1 MELKARGG
9 NRARVASVDWV
20 SVREAFINRPERP
33 TLDDLSVEFGVS
45 VGRLNRAMQD
55 EGWSALRAARLDTAL
70 RSSDAV
76 KALLDAARTEGT
88 VQRAMSNLA
97 LEVIG
102 QLHEVSAAAKATG
115 KAENTRA
122 NTLNT
127 VTFAMRNLAGALKD
141 VGLVGLPRA
150 LKGQAGMADEQGRWN
165 PAMLQSLNVTVQNL
179 VSTVAPQAPSGAILG
194 GSDAA
199 DEPEAPR
206 ALAEPAGAALE
217 VPPAPEREPVLAG
230 CSVTTVTEPA
240 APSGGQA
247 DIDPASVV

>member
-1 MELKARGG
+1 MQ
-9 NRARVASVDWV
+9 SVDWV
-20 SVREAFINRPERP
+20 SLREAFITRHERP

-55 EGWSALRAARLDTAL
+55 EGWSALRAARLDEAL

-97 LEVIG
+97 MEVIG
-102 QLHEVSAAAKATG
+102 QLHEVSTAAKATG

-127 VTFAMRNLAGALKD
+127 VTFAMRNLAGAMKD
-141 VGLVGLPRA
+141 LGLVGLPRA
-150 LKGQAGMADEQGRWN
+150 LKGQTGMADEQGRWN

-179 VSTVAPQAPSGAILG
+179 VSTAAPVAPQPPSAAILG
-194 GSDAA
+194 GSEAA
-199 DEPEAPR
+199 GGSEAPR
-206 ALAEPAGAALE
+206 ALPEPAGAALD
-217 VPPAPEREPVLAG
+217 VPPAPEREPVLA
-230 CSVTTVTEPA
+230 A
-240 APSGGQA
+240 AA
-247 DIDPASVV
+247 DVI

>member
-1 MELKARGG
+1 MVPKHTGG
-9 NRARVASVDWV
+9 ARARVQSADWPAL
-20 SVREAFINRPERP
+20 RAAFIDRPERP
-33 TLDDLSVEFGVS
+33 TVEDLSTEFGVS
-45 VGRLNRAMQD
+45 APRIQRAMRD
-55 EGWSALRAARLDTAL
+55 EGWPALRAARLDSAL

-102 QLHEVSAAAKATG
+102 QLHEVSTSAKAVG

-150 LKGQAGMADEQGRWN
+150 LKAQAGMADEQGRWN
-165 PAMLQSLNVTVQNL
+165 PAMLQSLNVTVQNI
-179 VSTVAPQAPSGAILG
+179 VGTGSPVASGVPSGPISEAIDAEGVSAPPPALP
-194 GSDAA
+194 DAA
-199 DEPEAPR
+199 GAVLEPE
-206 ALAEPAGAALE
+206 
-217 VPPAPEREPVLAG
+217 PERA
-230 CSVTTVTEPA
+230 PA
-240 APSGGQA
+240 
-247 DIDPASVV
+247 DLV